1 MLRDEPTFSETSEL
15 ARYILPEWRKRR
27 RNRPA
32 PAAYQRK
39 DNEKYL
45 SVNSTEVET
54 IKQIARTYA
63 TKFESGTRP
72 VAIACPKIASYN
84 EAAEKVGIAVSFNGT
99 TSEWEFQEGGKP
111 AVAYRHRRSEGN
123 KSHCGVE
130 FVRVFDDRSDF
141 CFAVRVARSATY
153 KMI

>member
-1 MLRDEPTFSETSEL
+1 MLSDEPTFSNSSEL
-15 ARYILPEWRKRR
+15 VRYIPSEWCKRK
-27 RNRPA
+27 NHPA
-32 PAAYQRK
+32 STAYQRK

-54 IKQIARTYA
+54 IKQIAQTYA

-99 TSEWEFQEGGKP
+99 TSEWEFQEGSKP
-111 AVAYRHRRSEGN
+111 AVAYRHRRSEVN

-130 FVRVFDDRSDF
+130 FIRAFDDVSAFR
-141 CFAVRVARSATY
+141 FAVRVAKSATY
-153 KMI
+153 RMV